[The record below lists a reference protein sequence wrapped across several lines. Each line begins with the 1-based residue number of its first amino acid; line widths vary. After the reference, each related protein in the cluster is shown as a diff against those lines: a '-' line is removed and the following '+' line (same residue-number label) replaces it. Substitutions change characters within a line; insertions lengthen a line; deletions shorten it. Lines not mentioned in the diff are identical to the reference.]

1 MKELFT
7 SLLNSVGLAYWV
19 KIDTQAPTCT
29 YYFGP
34 FRSRSKAKS
43 ASGGYV
49 EDLKGENAQDIQ
61 VVVQRCKP
69 DQLTIVAEPES
80 VESSSAMQ
88 MVSGRI

>member
-7 SLLNSVGLAYWV
+7 SLLNYVGLAYWV

-34 FRSRSKAKS
+34 FRSRSKAES

-49 EDLKGENAQDIQ
+49 EDLKGEEAQSIKVAIQ
-61 VVVQRCKP
+61 KCKP
-69 DQLTIVAEPES
+69 TQLTIFEEAESIET
-80 VESSSAMQ
+80 SSAMQ